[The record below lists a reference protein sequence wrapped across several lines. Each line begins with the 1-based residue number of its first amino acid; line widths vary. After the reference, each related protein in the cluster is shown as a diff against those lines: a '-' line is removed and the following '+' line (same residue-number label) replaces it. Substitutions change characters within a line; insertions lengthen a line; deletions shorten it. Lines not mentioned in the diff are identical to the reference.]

1 MPWINSVASG
11 SAFRKMK
18 IKTGPPLIWAE
29 KKKSA
34 EIFYNYVF
42 KASTISIPENHFFLD
57 FAFID
62 RAVNAE

>member
-18 IKTGPPLIWAE
+18 IKTGPPLIWAIQ
-29 KKKSA
+29 KSA
-34 EIFYNYVF
+34 EICYNYVF